1 MSSWL
6 FALQLVPL
14 VTNLIATAEKILGER
29 EGVKKKQFV
38 MDGIRQVVKAMI
50 SLTTGNTK
58 VSLQAIETYMTPISG
73 LIDVVVSLMFPH
85 EE

>member
-14 VTNLIATAEKILGER
+14 VTNLIATAEKILGEK

-38 MDGIRQVVKAMI
+38 MDGIKQVAKAMI
-50 SLTTGNTK
+50 SLTTGNIK
-58 VSLQAIETYMTPISG
+58 VDLQAVETYMAPISG